1 MIRDDITAPSASG
14 MNSQLLG
21 LIDRDLIDKAPES
34 AHDAAALA
42 AVFDRTD
49 ALDLVDQFL
58 DLGSGSLDLGDLS
71 KEKLAEAFK
80 MIADLAE
87 RGIVGY
93 EYRKINGSP
102 HKVFIDVAIGSDL
115 HRAPLWR
122 NSRVDGYL

>member
-58 DLGSGSLDLGDLS
+58 DLGSGSLDLELLQLLAPFPILVHVATVD
-71 KEKLAEAFK
+71 EKRCFF
-80 MIADLAE
+80 E
-87 RGIVGY
+87 RKKRGAVLV
-93 EYRKINGSP
+93 EK
-102 HKVFIDVAIGSDL
+102 
-115 HRAPLWR
+115 
-122 NSRVDGYL
+122 DG

>member
-1 MIRDDITAPSASG
+1 MIPDDITPPSGRG
-14 MNSQLLG
+14 MNSQLLNF
-21 LIDRDLIDKAPES
+21 IEKASQS

-42 AVFDRTD
+42 AVFDRSD

-58 DLGSGSLDLGDLS
+58 DLGSGGLDLGGLS

-93 EYRKINGSP
+93 EYRKVNGSP
-102 HKVFIDVAIGSDL
+102 QKVFIDVAIGSDL

-122 NSRVDGYL
+122 NGRVDGYL